1 MEIRAKALAKV
12 KESLILLRNMAR
24 DKTCR
29 KFLMSF
35 RFEAKVLNI
44 YFGGA
49 LSNKGKAAP
58 NCEIEIHKKGIE

>member
-24 DKTCR
+24 EKTCR

-49 LSNKGKAAP
+49 LSKKRKA
-58 NCEIEIHKKGIE
+58 GRRL